1 MPALLLAQCLGCAL
15 STEAAQV
22 IGRAY
27 DGPVDCVKTMVREEG
42 VGGEIFD

>member
-1 MPALLLAQCLGCAL
+1 MSA
-15 STEAAQV
+15 EAAQV

-42 VGGEIFD
+42 AGGTKF